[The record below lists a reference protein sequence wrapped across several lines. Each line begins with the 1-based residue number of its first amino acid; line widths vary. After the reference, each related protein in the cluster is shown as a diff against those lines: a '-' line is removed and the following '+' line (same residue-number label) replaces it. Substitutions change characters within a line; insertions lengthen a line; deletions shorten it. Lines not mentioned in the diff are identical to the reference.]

1 MRMTEPDAG
10 ALRLVQDREDARRRR
25 DWAQADRIRAEL
37 AALGWDAVDSVEGT
51 RLESR
56 FNRIENPDGRPSLLG
71 SDDLYDFSLLIVLYG
86 WPEDVRRLIT
96 ALAGLESSLEV
107 VVVDLSEAGCEP
119 QQVFDPAPRRSLR
132 FLRPARRA
140 GHAAALNTAL
150 HQARGRIAAFTEPS
164 LEFAPPV
171 LEECERA
178 LRDPKVGLVGPFGLQ
193 NFDQHHFDPAPGP
206 SADALEYL
214 LAFRRR
220 DAPRLGDVDPRF
232 RYYRNFDLD
241 YSYQARATG
250 LGLAVISSD
259 GVTRHTHR
267 VYAATP
273 EPERERL
280 SRRNFNLWMDHWV
293 RR

>member
-1 MRMTEPDAG
+1 MTEPDAG

-25 DWAQADRIRAEL
+25 DWAQADQIRAEL
-37 AALGWDAVDSVEGT
+37 AALGWDAVDSADGT
-51 RLESR
+51 SLRSRL
-56 FNRIENPDGRPSLLG
+56 NRVENPDGRPSQLG

-86 WPEDVRRLIT
+86 WPEDVRRLLA
-96 ALAGLESSLEV
+96 ALAGLKSSLEA
-107 VVVDLSEAGCEP
+107 VVVDLCEAGCEP
-119 QQVFDPAPRRSLR
+119 EQVFDPAPQRSLR
-132 FLRPARRA
+132 FLRSARPA
-140 GHAAALNTAL
+140 GHGAALNAAL
-150 HQARGRIAAFTEPS
+150 HQARGRIVAFTEPS
-164 LEFAPPV
+164 LEFGPRV
-171 LEECERA
+171 LEECEGA
-178 LRDPKVGLVGPFGLQ
+178 LRDPKVGLAGPFGLQ
-193 NFDQHHFDPAPGP
+193 NFDQHHFEPALGP

-220 DAPRLGDVDPRF
+220 DAALLGDVDPRF

-241 YSYQARATG
+241 YSYQARAAG
-250 LGLAVISSD
+250 LGLAVTPSEGI
-259 GVTRHTHR
+259 TRHTHR